1 MRNKAGRNFEM
12 QFNIPHNMIVK
23 HRMHKYY
30 KIAQDSGLS
39 SDERRLARKKIDKIS
54 KGFEF
59 PKDIERLNNI
69 E

>member
-1 MRNKAGRNFEM
+1 
-12 QFNIPHNMIVK
+12 
-23 HRMHKYY
+23 MHKYY